1 MEIRKQR
8 KINEDHVRGGK
19 VEGGSH
25 GSGNKH
31 LTQIDFRMKYEK

>member
-19 VEGGSH
+19 KREEVMVVVISILPKMRFE
-25 GSGNKH
+25 
-31 LTQIDFRMKYEK
+31 